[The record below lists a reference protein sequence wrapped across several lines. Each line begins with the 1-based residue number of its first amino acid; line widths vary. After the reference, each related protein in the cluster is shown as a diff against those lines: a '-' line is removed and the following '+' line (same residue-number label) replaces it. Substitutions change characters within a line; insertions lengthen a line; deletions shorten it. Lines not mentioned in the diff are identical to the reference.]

1 MIQNT
6 CERQNFFSIFLL
18 FSPRDFFTSDFG
30 IMSTVSALVPL
41 YGLDKRKRTL
51 SLSPFA
57 NVTQAFTLCATKTAE
72 NTKNFDH
79 STSERGLFPH

>member
-1 MIQNT
+1 
-6 CERQNFFSIFLL
+6 
-18 FSPRDFFTSDFG
+18 
-30 IMSTVSALVPL
+30 MSTVNALVPL

-72 NTKNFDH
+72 ITKNFDH